1 MAKHVILESYTFNP
15 ATKTVTVSGKN
26 IRREQ
31 LLLITNVTRNTVIYN
46 FSDPN
51 LGATSYT
58 TGVTIDSKNV
68 PLETTTIILNYN
80 TAAMSSD
87 DKLSILVEETYQ
99 EFVPAETYMDP
110 VGKMR
115 VSEPQSLI
123 DTDFEYGTQPT
134 KWESITLLDNR
145 PSAFFNNQSTITLS
159 NVTGSYQ
166 GNTSFLIATTDTV
179 TPNVIVGDPIFVQG
193 TLDQANADG
202 WWTVETVLPNV
213 SFTVRTLGVPQWEL
227 IYLQFQLQMDMVSN
241 LVIASG

>member
-115 VSEPQSLI
+115 VS
-123 DTDFEYGTQPT
+123 
-134 KWESITLLDNR
+134 SILTLNMAHNLQN
-145 PSAFFNNQSTITLS
+145 
-159 NVTGSYQ
+159 
-166 GNTSFLIATTDTV
+166 GNLLLF
-179 TPNVIVGDPIFVQG
+179 
-193 TLDQANADG
+193 
-202 WWTVETVLPNV
+202 
-213 SFTVRTLGVPQWEL
+213 
-227 IYLQFQLQMDMVSN
+227 
-241 LVIASG
+241 